1 VGYFGLREW
10 KIISAVK
17 MINVLPIFALLA
29 GAQATPLSSRG
40 EIVKREHIDYERREG
55 DTRPN
60 HCVLHA
66 LGGDADDSDNL
77 AAAVDMC
84 GTDGVIE
91 LRDDV

>member
-1 VGYFGLREW
+1 MFNL
-10 KIISAVK
+10 
-17 MINVLPIFALLA
+17 LPILALVGTSGAFASPFK
-29 GAQATPLSSRG
+29 TRG
-40 EIVKREHIDYERREG
+40 EIVKRENIEYEWREG
-55 DTRPN
+55 ESRPN